1 MHARILSATLRGIDA
16 VPVEIEIELVSGYG
30 RTTMIGLP
38 DNVIRESK
46 ERVRS
51 ALARCGLEPPK
62 ESCLVNLAP
71 AHTPKSGPAFDLPIA
86 LGLAAVCGAVAPAA
100 LDATLAFG
108 ELRLDGSVRPVAASV
123 ALAASS
129 RHTRARRLLV
139 PRPHARLAATAAGL
153 PCYGVDT
160 LAEALRLLRDGEARV
175 PPAAPLAEVPQLAR
189 GANEPDLSDLRGAPL
204 AARALLVAAAGAHNL
219 LLVGPP
225 GVGKSMLARRLP
237 GLLPPLA
244 LDEALEVTRIHSIV
258 DPGIE
263 GLLGRRPFRAPHHSS
278 SGAAILGGSQG
289 RPGELS
295 LAHRGVLFLDELPEF
310 ARNVLEALRQP
321 LEDGQ
326 LLVGRAQQ
334 STALPCRAQV
344 VAAMNPCPCGYRGHP
359 KRACS
364 CTPAARARYAA
375 RISGPL
381 LERFDLVLRMHPVAP
396 DALVGATASSSSA
409 AAREQVSAARARL
422 GAIAPLELEELLAR
436 QRLEPDAQ
444 ELLEAFGERLGS
456 GARTIVRTL
465 RVARTIAALEASES
479 IDAAAMAE
487 ALSYRPTEELAPR

>member
-1 MHARILSATLRGIDA
+1 MIHARILSATVRGIDA
-16 VPVEIEIELVSGYG
+16 VPVEIELELVSGFG

-62 ESCLVNLAP
+62 ESWLVNLAP

-86 LGLAAVCGAVAPAA
+86 LGLASLCGAVASS
-100 LDATLAFG
+100 AFG

-123 ALAASS
+123 ALASS
-129 RHTRARRLLV
+129 ARRTRARRLLV
-139 PRPHARLAATAAGL
+139 PRPHARLAATASGL

-160 LAEALRLLRDGEARV
+160 LAEALRVLRDEGTQIQ
-175 PPAAPLAEVPQLAR
+175 PAAPLQEVPGAAR
-189 GANEPDLSDLRGAPL
+189 SAGEPDLSDLKGAPL
-204 AARALLVAAAGAHNL
+204 AARALVVAAAGAHNL

-237 GLLPPLA
+237 GLLPPLD
-244 LDEALEVTRIHSIV
+244 LEEALEVTRIHSIV
-258 DPGIE
+258 DPQVD
-263 GLLGRRPFRAPHHSS
+263 GLLSRRPFRAPHHSS
-278 SGAAILGGSQG
+278 SAPAILGGSQG

-326 LLVGRAQQ
+326 LVVGRAQQ
-334 STALPCRAQV
+334 STTLPCRTQV
-344 VAAMNPCPCGYRGHP
+344 IAAMNPCPCGFRGHP
-359 KRACS
+359 RRACT
-364 CTPAARARYAA
+364 CTPAARGRYAA

-381 LERFDLVLRMHPVAP
+381 LERFDLVLRMHPVPP
-396 DALVGATASSSSA
+396 DALVGAQSAPTSA
-409 AAREQVSAARARL
+409 AARELVVAARERL
-422 GAIAPLELEELLAR
+422 GSTERLELDELVERHPLAR
-436 QRLEPDAQ
+436 EAR
-444 ELLEAFGERLGS
+444 ELLEAFGERLAS
-456 GARTIVRTL
+456 GARTIVRSL
-465 RVARTIAALEASES
+465 RVARTIAALEGHDE
-479 IDAAAMAE
+479 IDERAMAE
-487 ALSYRPTEELAPR
+487 ALSYRPTGELAG